1 MEIFA
6 NFGIVKTS
14 ASGILT
20 DLFREVQGD
29 LFPSVTLIQYSRELN
44 YRENKYMMSRDTT
57 KDTSSMHMHV

>member
-29 LFPSVTLIQYSRELN
+29 LFPSVTLIQKHTIYLLCV
-44 YRENKYMMSRDTT
+44 T
-57 KDTSSMHMHV
+57 